1 MFLALGAPEE
11 AYAPGDLDRAYVA
24 GDARCF
30 PLIVAYGDVEFHFA
44 APTELTTLFVDS
56 FSGRR
61 GAPDGGPL
69 KLADPGPLRE
79 GTSLAQFE
87 AAAAALGIGIRS
99 IRPYSPPYAFVALT
113 EGGVEVGFEHDDRT
127 RRVRSPCCG
136 GSAGRI
142 PSPKERAIAAV
153 GNRLRPIATM
163 PHSRN
168 DTPMTPNDLYA
179 FLSDKRL
186 VDLIERVKISD
197 DFLDVVSLT
206 ETQHSDML
214 AWCLHPNEG
223 HGQGDAVI
231 KDFLIAA
238 YEAGQETNKFANK
251 IFFETWT
258 PGKIRTSSFGSAF
271 IAREFS
277 LTTAD
282 TRRGRLDLFLIDP
295 GNKIIVTIENKAGAS
310 LTETQLSDYYAAVS
324 QQISNRRVFSDYQFA
339 YIVVD
344 RDLADYPEEHLKSLG
359 NKWALLDYGWLEASA
374 NRARLHL
381 ERNNEAAQ
389 LLMAYCQKQ
398 TGWQSPNEKQVNELA
413 AELASQH
420 EAVVEAIRLQ
430 RKVQPTEWTPTTFG
444 DQTGELLLFIQQN
457 RQLCDHLVQSRGIAS
472 VRVGLR
478 KTLPQVKHDEV
489 EYSRTWLRFA
499 TAEMESLMADGYWP
513 IFLNVRRDT
522 QSDEANTRFTIRLI
536 WVTGQFHK
544 DNCDVEALR
553 QHMAKVFPAWTSSE
567 AASIGAWSWPASST
581 PPTPSAR
588 QGSSPPR

>member
-1 MFLALGAPEE
+1 
-11 AYAPGDLDRAYVA
+11 
-24 GDARCF
+24 
-30 PLIVAYGDVEFHFA
+30 
-44 APTELTTLFVDS
+44 
-56 FSGRR
+56 
-61 GAPDGGPL
+61 
-69 KLADPGPLRE
+69 
-79 GTSLAQFE
+79 
-87 AAAAALGIGIRS
+87 
-99 IRPYSPPYAFVALT
+99 
-113 EGGVEVGFEHDDRT
+113 
-127 RRVRSPCCG
+127 
-136 GSAGRI
+136 
-142 PSPKERAIAAV
+142 
-153 GNRLRPIATM
+153 
-163 PHSRN
+163 
-168 DTPMTPNDLYA
+168 MTPNDLYA

-398 TGWQSPNEKQVNELA
+398 TGWQSQTKSRSTSLPRNLLPSMKPSSKRSACRERSSPRVRRQRRLGTKR
-413 AELASQH
+413 AS
-420 EAVVEAIRLQ
+420 
-430 RKVQPTEWTPTTFG
+430 
-444 DQTGELLLFIQQN
+444 
-457 RQLCDHLVQSRGIAS
+457 CCYSS
-472 VRVGLR
+472 
-478 KTLPQVKHDEV
+478 
-489 EYSRTWLRFA
+489 SRTASCA
-499 TAEMESLMADGYWP
+499 TTWSSPEASRPCGSDCARPCRRSSTTRWNTAGPGCASPRLKWNRSWP
-513 IFLNVRRDT
+513 MD
-522 QSDEANTRFTIRLI
+522 
-536 WVTGQFHK
+536 TGQF
-544 DNCDVEALR
+544 
-553 QHMAKVFPAWTSSE
+553 S
-567 AASIGAWSWPASST
+567 
-581 PPTPSAR
+581 
-588 QGSSPPR
+588 

>member
-1 MFLALGAPEE
+1 
-11 AYAPGDLDRAYVA
+11 
-24 GDARCF
+24 
-30 PLIVAYGDVEFHFA
+30 
-44 APTELTTLFVDS
+44 
-56 FSGRR
+56 
-61 GAPDGGPL
+61 
-69 KLADPGPLRE
+69 
-79 GTSLAQFE
+79 
-87 AAAAALGIGIRS
+87 
-99 IRPYSPPYAFVALT
+99 
-113 EGGVEVGFEHDDRT
+113 
-127 RRVRSPCCG
+127 
-136 GSAGRI
+136 
-142 PSPKERAIAAV
+142 
-153 GNRLRPIATM
+153 
-163 PHSRN
+163 
-168 DTPMTPNDLYA
+168 MTPNDLYA

-553 QHMAKVFPAWTSSE
+553 QHMAKVFPGLDKFGGSEYRRLVLASKLNTSDAISK
-567 AASIGAWSWPASST
+567 
-581 PPTPSAR
+581 AR
-588 QGSSPPR
+588 QFAAEIDNAIAAARKSGIIRG

>member
-1 MFLALGAPEE
+1 
-11 AYAPGDLDRAYVA
+11 
-24 GDARCF
+24 
-30 PLIVAYGDVEFHFA
+30 
-44 APTELTTLFVDS
+44 
-56 FSGRR
+56 
-61 GAPDGGPL
+61 
-69 KLADPGPLRE
+69 
-79 GTSLAQFE
+79 
-87 AAAAALGIGIRS
+87 
-99 IRPYSPPYAFVALT
+99 
-113 EGGVEVGFEHDDRT
+113 
-127 RRVRSPCCG
+127 
-136 GSAGRI
+136 
-142 PSPKERAIAAV
+142 
-153 GNRLRPIATM
+153 
-163 PHSRN
+163 
-168 DTPMTPNDLYA
+168 MTPNDLYA

-444 DQTGELLLFIQQN
+444 TK
-457 RQLCDHLVQSRGIAS
+457 RAS
-472 VRVGLR
+472 CC
-478 KTLPQVKHDEV
+478 
-489 EYSRTWLRFA
+489 YSSSRTASCA
-499 TAEMESLMADGYWP
+499 TTWSSPEASRPCGSDCARPCRRSSTTRWNTAGPGCASPRLKWNRSWP
-513 IFLNVRRDT
+513 MD
-522 QSDEANTRFTIRLI
+522 
-536 WVTGQFHK
+536 TGQF
-544 DNCDVEALR
+544 
-553 QHMAKVFPAWTSSE
+553 S
-567 AASIGAWSWPASST
+567 
-581 PPTPSAR
+581 
-588 QGSSPPR
+588 

>member
-1 MFLALGAPEE
+1 
-11 AYAPGDLDRAYVA
+11 
-24 GDARCF
+24 
-30 PLIVAYGDVEFHFA
+30 
-44 APTELTTLFVDS
+44 
-56 FSGRR
+56 
-61 GAPDGGPL
+61 
-69 KLADPGPLRE
+69 
-79 GTSLAQFE
+79 
-87 AAAAALGIGIRS
+87 
-99 IRPYSPPYAFVALT
+99 
-113 EGGVEVGFEHDDRT
+113 
-127 RRVRSPCCG
+127 
-136 GSAGRI
+136 
-142 PSPKERAIAAV
+142 
-153 GNRLRPIATM
+153 
-163 PHSRN
+163 
-168 DTPMTPNDLYA
+168 MTPNDLYA

-282 TRRGRLDLFLIDP
+282 TRRGRLDLFPIDP

-398 TGWQSPNEKQVNELA
+398 TGWQSPNESRSTSLPRNLLPSMKPSSKRSACRERSSPRSGRQRRLGTKR
-413 AELASQH
+413 AS
-420 EAVVEAIRLQ
+420 
-430 RKVQPTEWTPTTFG
+430 
-444 DQTGELLLFIQQN
+444 
-457 RQLCDHLVQSRGIAS
+457 CCYSS
-472 VRVGLR
+472 
-478 KTLPQVKHDEV
+478 
-489 EYSRTWLRFA
+489 SRTASCA
-499 TAEMESLMADGYWP
+499 TTWSSPEASRPCGSDCARPCRRSSTTRWNTAGPGCASPRLKWNRSWP
-513 IFLNVRRDT
+513 MDTGQFFLNVRRDT

-553 QHMAKVFPAWTSSE
+553 QHMAKVFPGLDKFGGSE
-567 AASIGAWSWPASST
+567 YRRLVLASKLNTADAISK
-581 PPTPSAR
+581 AR
-588 QGSSPPR
+588 QFAAEIDNAIAAARKSGIIRG

>member
-1 MFLALGAPEE
+1 
-11 AYAPGDLDRAYVA
+11 
-24 GDARCF
+24 
-30 PLIVAYGDVEFHFA
+30 
-44 APTELTTLFVDS
+44 
-56 FSGRR
+56 
-61 GAPDGGPL
+61 
-69 KLADPGPLRE
+69 
-79 GTSLAQFE
+79 
-87 AAAAALGIGIRS
+87 
-99 IRPYSPPYAFVALT
+99 
-113 EGGVEVGFEHDDRT
+113 
-127 RRVRSPCCG
+127 
-136 GSAGRI
+136 
-142 PSPKERAIAAV
+142 
-153 GNRLRPIATM
+153 
-163 PHSRN
+163 
-168 DTPMTPNDLYA
+168 MTPNDLYA

-223 HGQGDAVI
+223 HGQGDG
-231 KDFLIAA
+231 DQGFLIAA

-413 AELASQH
+413 AELLPSMKPSSKRSACRERSSPRSGRQR
-420 EAVVEAIRLQ
+420 RLGTK
-430 RKVQPTEWTPTTFG
+430 R
-444 DQTGELLLFIQQN
+444 
-457 RQLCDHLVQSRGIAS
+457 
-472 VRVGLR
+472 
-478 KTLPQVKHDEV
+478 
-489 EYSRTWLRFA
+489 A
-499 TAEMESLMADGYWP
+499 TAAIHPAEP
-513 IFLNVRRDT
+513 PVVRPPGPVPRHRVRAGRTAQDP
-522 QSDEANTRFTIRLI
+522 AA
-536 WVTGQFHK
+536 GQARRGGIQP
-544 DNCDVEALR
+544 DLAALR
-553 QHMAKVFPAWTSSE
+553 H
-567 AASIGAWSWPASST
+567 G
-581 PPTPSAR
+581 
-588 QGSSPPR
+588 

>member
-1 MFLALGAPEE
+1 
-11 AYAPGDLDRAYVA
+11 
-24 GDARCF
+24 
-30 PLIVAYGDVEFHFA
+30 
-44 APTELTTLFVDS
+44 
-56 FSGRR
+56 
-61 GAPDGGPL
+61 
-69 KLADPGPLRE
+69 
-79 GTSLAQFE
+79 
-87 AAAAALGIGIRS
+87 
-99 IRPYSPPYAFVALT
+99 
-113 EGGVEVGFEHDDRT
+113 
-127 RRVRSPCCG
+127 
-136 GSAGRI
+136 
-142 PSPKERAIAAV
+142 
-153 GNRLRPIATM
+153 
-163 PHSRN
+163 
-168 DTPMTPNDLYA
+168 MTPNDLYA

-277 LTTAD
+277 LATAD

-374 NRARLHL
+374 NRARLHWSATTKQPSCSWRIARSRL
-381 ERNNEAAQ
+381 GGRVQTKSRSTSLPRNLLPSMKPSSKRSACRERSSPRSGANDVWGPNGRAAAIHPAEPPVVRPPGPVPRHRVRAGRTAQ
-389 LLMAYCQKQ
+389 DPAAGQARRGGIQ
-398 TGWQSPNEKQVNELA
+398 PDLA
-413 AELASQH
+413 A
-420 EAVVEAIRLQ
+420 
-430 RKVQPTEWTPTTFG
+430 
-444 DQTGELLLFIQQN
+444 
-457 RQLCDHLVQSRGIAS
+457 
-472 VRVGLR
+472 LR
-478 KTLPQVKHDEV
+478 H
-489 EYSRTWLRFA
+489 
-499 TAEMESLMADGYWP
+499 G
-513 IFLNVRRDT
+513 
-522 QSDEANTRFTIRLI
+522 
-536 WVTGQFHK
+536 
-544 DNCDVEALR
+544 
-553 QHMAKVFPAWTSSE
+553 
-567 AASIGAWSWPASST
+567 
-581 PPTPSAR
+581 
-588 QGSSPPR
+588 

>member
-1 MFLALGAPEE
+1 MHDTHLLLDFLRLGAFGPCTPTAHCTPEDVFLALGAPEE

-430 RKVQPTEWTPTTFG
+430 RRSSPRSG
-444 DQTGELLLFIQQN
+444 
-457 RQLCDHLVQSRGIAS
+457 RQRRLGTKRAS
-472 VRVGLR
+472 CC
-478 KTLPQVKHDEV
+478 
-489 EYSRTWLRFA
+489 YSSSRTASCA
-499 TAEMESLMADGYWP
+499 TTWSSPEASRPCGSDCARPCRRSSTTRWNTAGPGCASPRLKWNRSWP
-513 IFLNVRRDT
+513 MD
-522 QSDEANTRFTIRLI
+522 
-536 WVTGQFHK
+536 TGQF
-544 DNCDVEALR
+544 
-553 QHMAKVFPAWTSSE
+553 S
-567 AASIGAWSWPASST
+567 
-581 PPTPSAR
+581 
-588 QGSSPPR
+588 